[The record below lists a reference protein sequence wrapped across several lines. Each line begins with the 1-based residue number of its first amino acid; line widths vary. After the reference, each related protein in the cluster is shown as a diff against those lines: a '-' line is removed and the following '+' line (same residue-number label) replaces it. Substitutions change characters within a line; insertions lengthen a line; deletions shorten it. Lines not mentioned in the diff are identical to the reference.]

1 MLQHAFKE
9 WAVICH
15 LLAAGKQAIILRK
28 GGIAEP
34 GGDFKLEHNRFWL
47 YPTYLHENRKGVK
60 DAGIPFLERVELQK
74 PPAGTVR
81 LAHFA
86 EVAGGYQVRDLLSAL
101 KLEALHYWSEA
112 TVESR
117 FNYRYPGL
125 LVLPVRVFA
134 AAQAVEITETP
145 VYHGCKSWVELDQ
158 PLTTDGAKPVLDDAS
173 FQDVLRKL
181 DLILQPSAFA

>member
-15 LLAAGKQAIILRK
+15 LLATGKQAIILRK

-34 GGDFKLEHNRFWL
+34 GGDFKLEHTRFWL
-47 YPTYLHENRKGVK
+47 YPTFLHENRKGVK
-60 DAGIPFLERVELQK
+60 DEALPFLERAEVQTT
-74 PPAGTVR
+74 PAGKVR
-81 LAHFA
+81 LSHFA
-86 EVAGGYQVRDLLSAL
+86 EVTGVYQVRDLLSAL

-117 FNYRYPGL
+117 FQYRYPGL
-125 LVLPVRVFA
+125 MVMPVRVYT

-145 VYHGCKSWVELDQ
+145 VYHGCKSWVELDH
-158 PLTTDGAKPVLDDAS
+158 PLPTEGAKPVLDDAA
-173 FQDVLRKL
+173 FRDVLRKL
-181 DLILQPSAFA
+181 DLILQPIAFA